1 MNIDT
6 YILLWINGHHAE
18 WLDQIMWWVS
28 QSITW
33 IPLYILMVTWVVW
46 KHRCDW
52 KKILLILL
60 AFVVAVG
67 LSDFITSGIIKPAVQ
82 RLRPT
87 HTPGL
92 ASLLHIVNGY
102 TGGKYGFCSSHAAN
116 TMSCA
121 LLFAFLCKNKIATTA
136 LMLVVTVLAAF
147 AFARLNFRGKDLAF
161 TLFLSLMMIPS
172 ELVVITNF
180 VTITNMDLRN
190 TFLGLILPSVT
201 SVFYMTSSMPVM
213 V

>member
-6 YILLWINGHHAE
+6 YILLWINSHHTE

-60 AFVVAVG
+60 AFAVAVG

-116 TMSCA
+116 TMACA
-121 LLFAFLCKNKIATTA
+121 LLFAYLYKNKIATAA
-136 LMLVVTVLAAF
+136 LMLWVAINCYSRIYLGVHFPSDIIVGLIVGALLASAAF
-147 AFARLNFRGKDLAF
+147 ALLRFRE
-161 TLFLSLMMIPS
+161 I
-172 ELVVITNF
+172 
-180 VTITNMDLRN
+180 RN
-190 TFLGLILPSVT
+190 EHHADAEVAQPGDS
-201 SVFYMTSSMPVM
+201 
-213 V
+213 

>member
-60 AFVVAVG
+60 AFALAVG

-116 TMSCA
+116 TMACA
-121 LLFAFLCKNKIATTA
+121 LLFAYLYKNKIATAA
-136 LMLVVTVLAAF
+136 LMLWVAINCYSRIYLGVHFPSDIIVGLIVGALLASAAF
-147 AFARLNFRGKDLAF
+147 ALLRFREIQNEHHADAEVAQPGD
-161 TLFLSLMMIPS
+161 S
-172 ELVVITNF
+172 
-180 VTITNMDLRN
+180 
-190 TFLGLILPSVT
+190 
-201 SVFYMTSSMPVM
+201 
-213 V
+213 

>member
-60 AFVVAVG
+60 AFAVAVG

-87 HTPGL
+87 HTSGL

-116 TMSCA
+116 TMACA
-121 LLFAFLCKNKIATTA
+121 LLFAYLYKNKIATTA
-136 LMLVVTVLAAF
+136 LMLWVAINCYSRIYLGVHFPSDIIVGLIVGALLASAAF
-147 AFARLNFRGKDLAF
+147 ALLRFREIRNEHHAGAEVARQGD
-161 TLFLSLMMIPS
+161 S
-172 ELVVITNF
+172 
-180 VTITNMDLRN
+180 
-190 TFLGLILPSVT
+190 
-201 SVFYMTSSMPVM
+201 
-213 V
+213 